1 MTSKDILQV
10 FNTYIL
16 LLKRAKQPTIELSSD
31 IRDQIHQAVAEYG
44 LDDVILVL
52 QYLKDANDNYA
63 LFMRGEAYNSTQSWL
78 SLVIIFKES
87 KWNEK
92 LAKARQWRSTKEI
105 IHDLFIP
112 FRIK

>member
-1 MTSKDILQV
+1 MTTEDILQV
-10 FNTYIL
+10 FNTYIS
-16 LLKRAKQPTIELSSD
+16 LLKKANQPTPELSSD
-31 IRDQIHQAVAEYG
+31 IRDQIHQAIADYG

-52 QYLKDANDNYA
+52 KYLKDANDNYA
-63 LFMRGEAYNSTQSWL
+63 SFMRGQAHNSTQAWL

-87 KWNEK
+87 KWDEK
-92 LAKARQWRSTKEI
+92 LAKAKQWNSTKEI